1 MQNICPWDG
10 TPVGEEHRGLSPVG
24 GTPGRR
30 RGKTLFPEQLQEQLC
45 DEVTVIPMCRLP
57 ALLGGVE
64 IELGKGRGGKVY
76 FKVYFTP
83 HYPAVIS

>member
-1 MQNICPWDG
+1 MGW
-10 TPVGEEHRGLSPVG
+10 THAGEEQRGLSPVG

-45 DEVTVIPMCRLP
+45 DERTVIPMCCLP
-57 ALLGGVE
+57 ALLGGAE

-76 FKVYFTP
+76 FKIYFTP
-83 HYPAVIS
+83 HYIVILL